1 MAARSVREAAEIAA
15 EFMYHHMEETI
26 CGEFEDC
33 INPAKDIYMAITGEE
48 LDVEGQL
55 GIDEGDFPPSA
66 YD

>member
-1 MAARSVREAAEIAA
+1 MAAKSVREAAEIAA
-15 EFMYHHMEETI
+15 EFMYHHMEENG
-26 CGEFEDC
+26 GEFEDC

-55 GIDEGDFPPSA
+55 GIDESDFPPSA